1 LTSVFLRATLGA
13 RIKEV
18 PVPKS
23 DLPIGGEYARV
34 ADRIAL
40 FYERFPAGRIIT
52 QLTMHNE
59 REVVFRASVF
69 RTEKS
74 RTPAATGWASERIG
88 DGDIN
93 TVACLENTETSA
105 IGRALANLGFTASK
119 NRPSLEEMEKA
130 ERQKAWYDSDA
141 RGPTRRSARL
151 VRERATSLVGEPLQ
165 RRADE
170 IVQLVGLVDAAER
183 EGLRSARAR
192 RLRDWLTG
200 TSPTPETLARIR
212 HHLRHWLV
220 RQRRRR
226 LGSPLGGSTPGRTIT
241 SRGDERGDVTG

>member
-1 LTSVFLRATLGA
+1 M
-13 RIKEV
+13 
-18 PVPKS
+18 PKS
-23 DLPIGGEYARV
+23 DLPIGGEYAPV

-74 RTPAATGWASERIG
+74 RTPAATGWASERVG

-130 ERQKAWYDSDA
+130 DR
-141 RGPTRRSARL
+141 ARL
-151 VRERATSLVGEPLQ
+151 RTEARPLDPELQ
-165 RRADE
+165 RVADTRTD
-170 IVQLVGLVDAAER
+170 LVAM
-183 EGLRSARAR
+183 LRTARRYGIRPARAR
-192 RLRDWLTG
+192 RWHDRFLDPSLDRHTAARFAQLLRRFIARHLTDSIALG
-200 TSPTPETLARIR
+200 LADDPYR
-212 HHLRHWLV
+212 
-220 RQRRRR
+220 
-226 LGSPLGGSTPGRTIT
+226 S
-241 SRGDERGDVTG
+241 

>member
-1 LTSVFLRATLGA
+1 M
-13 RIKEV
+13 
-18 PVPKS
+18 PKS
-23 DLPIGGEYARV
+23 DLPIGGEYAPV

-59 REVVFRASVF
+59 REVVFRASVY

-105 IGRALANLGFTASK
+105 IGRALANLGFTASR

-130 ERQKAWYDSDA
+130 ERG
-141 RGPTRRSARL
+141 RARL
-151 VRERATSLVGEPLQ
+151 LPAVQERADTSFEVLSLLTAAT
-165 RRADE
+165 RN
-170 IVQLVGLVDAAER
+170 GLSA
-183 EGLRSARAR
+183 ARATV
-192 RLRDWLTG
+192 LRTAITKEDVASDETDRIAHLLRGWL
-200 TSPTPETLARIR
+200 A
-212 HHLRHWLV
+212 
-220 RQRRRR
+220 RRRR
-226 LGSPLGGSTPGRTIT
+226 QRWSGEP
-241 SRGDERGDVTG
+241 VTRRAL

>member
-1 LTSVFLRATLGA
+1 M
-13 RIKEV
+13 
-18 PVPKS
+18 PKS
-23 DLPIGGEYARV
+23 DLPIGGEYAPV

-74 RTPAATGWASERIG
+74 RTPAATGWASEKFG

-130 ERQKAWYDSDA
+130 DRA
-141 RGPTRRSARL
+141 
-151 VRERATSLVGEPLQ
+151 RERATGRPLDSELQ
-165 RRADE
+165 RVADTRTD
-170 IVQLVGLVDAAER
+170 LVAM
-183 EGLRSARAR
+183 LRTARRYGIRPARAR
-192 RLRDWLTG
+192 RWHDRFLDPSLDRRTAARFAQLLRRFIARHLTDSIALG
-200 TSPTPETLARIR
+200 LADDPYR
-212 HHLRHWLV
+212 
-220 RQRRRR
+220 
-226 LGSPLGGSTPGRTIT
+226 S
-241 SRGDERGDVTG
+241 

>member
-1 LTSVFLRATLGA
+1 
-13 RIKEV
+13 
-18 PVPKS
+18 VPKS
-23 DLPIGGEYARV
+23 DLPIGGEYAPV

-130 ERQKAWYDSDA
+130 DRARRRGQPPALDTEQQRVADA
-141 RGPTRRSARL
+141 RTDLIAMLRTARRYGI
-151 VRERATSLVGEPLQ
+151 RA
-165 RRADE
+165 
-170 IVQLVGLVDAAER
+170 
-183 EGLRSARAR
+183 ARAR
-192 RLRDWLTG
+192 RWHDRFLDPSLDRRTAARFAQLLRRFIARHLTDSIALG
-200 TSPTPETLARIR
+200 LAEDPYR
-212 HHLRHWLV
+212 
-220 RQRRRR
+220 
-226 LGSPLGGSTPGRTIT
+226 S
-241 SRGDERGDVTG
+241 